1 MAGDIKSFFSE
12 EAKSLIVDEVKK
24 AEKETSGEIRVH
36 IENRCKGDVMD
47 CAAFIFKKLEM
58 HKTELRNGVLFY
70 LAVKHHKFAILG
82 DAGINAA
89 VPDDFWDDVKETM
102 LRDFKQERFAE
113 GLLEGV
119 QMAGEKLKEFFPY
132 HTNDINELSDDIPLI
147 IIRMHE

>member
-70 LAVKHHKFAILG
+70 LAVKDHKFAILG

-132 HTNDINELSDDIPLI
+132 HTNDINELSDDISFDNN
-147 IIRMHE
+147 

>member
-1 MAGDIKSFFSE
+1 MAGDINSFFSE

-47 CAAFIFKKLEM
+47 CAAFIFEKLEM

-70 LAVKHHKFAILG
+70 LAVKDHKFAILG
-82 DAGINAA
+82 DAGINAV
-89 VPDDFWDDVKETM
+89 VPENFWDDVKETM
-102 LRDFKQERFAE
+102 LRDFKQDRFAE
-113 GLLEGV
+113 GLLEGI

-132 HTNDINELSDDIPLI
+132 HADDINELSDDISFDNN
-147 IIRMHE
+147 

>member
-47 CAAFIFKKLEM
+47 CAAYIFKKLEM

-70 LAVKHHKFAILG
+70 LAVKDHKFAILG

-89 VPDDFWDDVKETM
+89 VPDNFWDDVKETM

-132 HTNDINELSDDIPLI
+132 HVDDINELSDDISFDNN
-147 IIRMHE
+147 

>member
-70 LAVKHHKFAILG
+70 LAVNSQKFAIIG
-82 DAGINAA
+82 DKGINAV
-89 VPDDFWDDVKETM
+89 VPENFWDDIKT
-102 LRDFKQERFAE
+102 
-113 GLLEGV
+113 
-119 QMAGEKLKEFFPY
+119 QMAECFNEGDFTTGLSEAITATGKHLKKHFP
-132 HTNDINELSDDIPLI
+132 HHIDDINELPDEISFGK
-147 IIRMHE
+147 